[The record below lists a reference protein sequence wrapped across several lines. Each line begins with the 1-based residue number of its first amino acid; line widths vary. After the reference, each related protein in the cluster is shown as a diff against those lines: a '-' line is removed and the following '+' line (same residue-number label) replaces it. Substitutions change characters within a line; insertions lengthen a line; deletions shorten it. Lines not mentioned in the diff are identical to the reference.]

1 MVTCSCSSSGPC
13 EAVVLQRGEF
23 SGKGSKEIMGFGT
36 VDTVVI
42 VLLVFL
48 LMILLGLQMQITTAN
63 KDLAR
68 MEDQLKQ
75 ILDQLT
81 RKG

>member
-1 MVTCSCSSSGPC
+1 
-13 EAVVLQRGEF
+13 
-23 SGKGSKEIMGFGT
+23 MGFGT